1 MSEEQPTQSFEG
13 TCVPHMD
20 TMRKTA
26 LRLTKGHAAWA
37 DDLVQESLLR
47 AFKYFDSYRAGT
59 SIKAWLNTIVRNT
72 FIDSFNKEVK
82 MGVSAKAQARE
93 ASVYMESPE
102 HQAVASETCGVV
114 RDAVEALSPTYRD
127 LLRLVDLEGVSYK
140 DAADT
145 LDIPIGT
152 VMSRLHRGRKV
163 LKRSLLGHARSLGLA
178 A

>member
-1 MSEEQPTQSFEG
+1 
-13 TCVPHMD
+13 
-20 TMRKTA
+20 
-26 LRLTKGHAAWA
+26 
-37 DDLVQESLLR
+37 VQESLLR

-93 ASVYMESPE
+93 ATEYMESPE
-102 HQAVASETCGVV
+102 HQAVSAETCGVV

-127 LLRLVDLEGVSYK
+127 ILRLVDLEGVSYK
-140 DAADT
+140 DASEA

-163 LKRSLLGHARSLGLA
+163 LKRSLLGHARAIGLA
-178 A
+178 H